1 MKMVKWAS
9 DIIAGN
15 IREARKY
22 IDKAYELKEKSPMA
36 AEWCKD
42 MAAAHLQFNV
52 RGHDYVKKLIAQR
65 MASGESNE
73 LMPGMKAVYEELH
86 ADMIRDA
93 AEVHAM
99 IDRFE

>member
-1 MKMVKWAS
+1 MRMVKWAS

-22 IDKAYELKEKSPMA
+22 IDKAYELKEVSPMA

-42 MAAAHLQFNV
+42 MAVSHLQFNA

-65 MASGESNE
+65 MASGESSE